1 MKKVLFILGTTCS
14 GKSALAIELARSFN
28 GEIISADSVQIYKE
42 FDIGSAKIKKEEMTV
57 EHYGIDIKE
66 PIESFSAYD
75 FIEFTKEKIEYISNK
90 GKLPII
96 VGGTGLYAKAL
107 IEGYNFGDTERHE
120 QFRKEIEE
128 KIKGEGIEKVYDKFN
143 RLFPQLAK
151 DIDKNNPVRLIRAF
165 EIAHFGGQKS
175 LNKQPKYDF
184 LALSL
189 TMDRQMLY
197 NKINS
202 RVDEMVR
209 QGLFDEVKYL
219 YNKYGQFVQ
228 PMKAIGY
235 KEVVSFLKGEI
246 SKEDTISLIKQ
257 HTRNYAKRQITFLK
271 GMSGLVYIDSI
282 DKNKALIEAK
292 REVGKW
298 LKQSK
303 N

>member
-14 GKSALAIELARSFN
+14 GKSTLAIELARSFN

-42 FDIGSAKIKKEEMTV
+42 FDIGSAKIEKEEMTV

-66 PIESFSAYD
+66 PTESFSAYD

-107 IEGYNFGDTERHE
+107 IEGYNFGDTDRHE

-128 KIKGEGIEKVYDKFN
+128 KIKGEGIEKVYDEFN

-165 EIAHFGGQKS
+165 EIAYFGGQKS

-271 GMSGLVYIDSI
+271 GISGLVYIDNI